1 MSNNSKL
8 TVPETRKPL
17 KQSNADLSS
26 TNINNNNDNINNNNY
41 YYYSYYYYQCCLFV
55 LLVFFTKA
63 ESFLHRRIL
72 ITDVNFPFLLTLKGH
87 QFNNCDQTLLGPNML
102 LML

>member
-26 TNINNNNDNINNNNY
+26 TNINNNNNNNDNNNTNDNINNNY
-41 YYYSYYYYQCCLFV
+41 YYYYSYYCYQCCLFV
-55 LLVFFTKA
+55 LLVFFTNA

-87 QFNNCDQTLLGPNML
+87 QFNNFD
-102 LML
+102 